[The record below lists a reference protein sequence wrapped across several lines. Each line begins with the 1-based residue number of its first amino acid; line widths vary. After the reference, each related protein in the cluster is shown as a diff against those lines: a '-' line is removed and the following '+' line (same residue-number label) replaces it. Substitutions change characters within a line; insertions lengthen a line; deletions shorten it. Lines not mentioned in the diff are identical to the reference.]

1 MRDTDVRPVHP
12 MLDKDYASQWLGVE
26 VLHLGDGH
34 ATATM
39 RVREEMLNGF
49 GIAHGGMI
57 FAFADTVFALA
68 CNPVSETETITVASG
83 VDINF
88 LSSALP
94 GEILT
99 AVATRTSATGRSGI
113 YDITITAGQ
122 DGGAPDAERT
132 VALFRGR
139 SRTVPNRRNRNLT
152 PTGSLP
158 DSSESRNA

>member
-12 MLDKDYASQWLGVE
+12 MLEKDYASQWLGVD
-26 VLHLGDGH
+26 VVRLGDGH

-68 CNPVSETETITVASG
+68 CNPVDETETITVASG

-99 AVATRTSATGRSGI
+99 AVANRTSAAGRSGI
-113 YDITITAGQ
+113 YDITITAGH
-122 DGGAPDAERT
+122 DGGAPDEERR

-139 SRTVPNRRNRNLT
+139 SRTVPNRRNRNLAQ
-152 PTGSLP
+152 GSLP
-158 DSSESRNA
+158 DPSESRNA

>member
-12 MLDKDYASQWLGVE
+12 MLEKDYASQWLGVD
-26 VLHLGDGH
+26 VVRLGDGH

-68 CNPVSETETITVASG
+68 CNPVDETETITVASG

-99 AVATRTSATGRSGI
+99 AVANRTSAAGRSGI
-113 YDITITAGQ
+113 YDITVRDEAAVNDLVYVNKCLPNRGTNDHHRDQG
-122 DGGAPDAERT
+122 ERCRPR
-132 VALFRGR
+132 FPR
-139 SRTVPNRRNRNLT
+139 SRGAL
-152 PTGSLP
+152 
-158 DSSESRNA
+158 